1 MVWEEK
7 NFPLGKIRYSFL
19 FRDLIRREKQ
29 ATILQNLESS
39 ASLFLL
45 LYAPSFLRIGTLRLT
60 NLTLF
65 FSLEYMANSF
75 GVTSAFIEREVAKF
89 AAAGRLQCKIDS
101 VAGTVITS
109 AHLGDDSVRSK
120 EAPDASLDR
129 NILYQTTVKR
139 GDILLNR
146 LKKLARVMDF
156 WRKFGK
162 TAKRKKVSC
171 FDHIKG
177 NPVSNDVMK
186 WTGFQKKTRI
196 EWCSYDSSNYT

>member
-1 MVWEEK
+1 MHPVV
-7 NFPLGKIRYSFL
+7 
-19 FRDLIRREKQ
+19 
-29 ATILQNLESS
+29 
-39 ASLFLL
+39 
-45 LYAPSFLRIGTLRLT
+45 TLRLT
-60 NLTLF
+60 NLTIF

-156 WRKFGK
+156 
-162 TAKRKKVSC
+162 
-171 FDHIKG
+171 
-177 NPVSNDVMK
+177 
-186 WTGFQKKTRI
+186 
-196 EWCSYDSSNYT
+196 